1 MAIIVNRWITF
12 IDSYQFMASPLNTL
26 TNNLL
31 DDLKYLTS
39 SFGIDKLNSLRGK
52 DAYSYERVDS
62 YEKFNYEDLPPKE

>member
-52 DAYSYERVDS
+52 DAYPYEWADS
-62 YEKFNYEDLPPKE
+62 YEKFKY